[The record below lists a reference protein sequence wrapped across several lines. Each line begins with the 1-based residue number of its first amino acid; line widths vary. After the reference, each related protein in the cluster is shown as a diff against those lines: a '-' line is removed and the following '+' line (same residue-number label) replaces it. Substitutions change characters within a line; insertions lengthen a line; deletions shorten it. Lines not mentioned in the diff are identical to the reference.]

1 MMQRQHYYEKVDRT
15 KLWIGMEEVEE
26 GQMDSNFVAAIG
38 SFLLLPTLKA
48 DIGRWHRLLSLVKH
62 TYV

>member
-26 GQMDSNFVAAIG
+26 GQMGSNFVAAIG
-38 SFLLLPTLKA
+38 SFLLLPTLKG
-48 DIGRWHRLLSLVKH
+48 DIGR
-62 TYV
+62 